1 MTLPVRWSKAVVL
14 RGFDA
19 AAVGAFVSLP
29 VGVAAGFLPIPVL
42 LALLAVP
49 LALRVR
55 SDLVRHYDSP
65 NALTAA
71 LAASVQ
77 LQMNVGLLLL
87 AGYLLTIAD
96 QVFLM
101 RAPFLR

>member
-1 MTLPVRWSKAVVL
+1 M
-14 RGFDA
+14 
-19 AAVGAFVSLP
+19 SLP

-42 LALLAVP
+42 LALFAVP
-49 LALRVR
+49 LAVRVR
-55 SDLVRHYDSP
+55 ADLVRYYDSP

-71 LAASVQ
+71 LAANLQ
-77 LQMNVGLLLL
+77 LHMNVGLLLL
-87 AGYLLTIAD
+87 GGYLLTIAD